1 MRAVLVLLIG
11 VLLYMQYTLWFGK
24 GGIRDVQMMR
34 TQIDQ
39 QNQEIAALK
48 ERNQSLSAEVLDL
61 KEGLEAIEE
70 RARSEMG
77 MIKQDEVFY
86 QVIESPD
93 EDSEEASNS
102 GSQSPATLE

>member
-93 EDSEEASNS
+93 
-102 GSQSPATLE
+102 

>member
-1 MRAVLVLLIG
+1 MRTVLALLIG

-24 GGIRDVQMMR
+24 GGIRDVRMMR
-34 TQIDQ
+34 DQIDKQ
-39 QNQEIAALK
+39 HQEIAVLK
-48 ERNQSLSAEVLDL
+48 ERNQSLAAEVLDL

-86 QVIESPD
+86 QVIEPRNIDNEKGLSAGSSSQNL
-93 EDSEEASNS
+93 SE
-102 GSQSPATLE
+102 